1 MPRSNRPRRRPGSSS
16 TGSGKRG
23 AAPAPLEGLERARIG
38 IDRRE
43 VAPDGVWMVR
53 TMTALRAGKE
63 YTCPGC
69 HRQIPPGL
77 AHLVVWE
84 EDHLFGEQAGINE
97 RRHWHTRCWTGRSYR
112 YR

>member
-1 MPRSNRPRRRPGSSS
+1 MVRRLLRSKDWSARGSAS
-16 TGSGKRG
+16 TGARSPRTASG
-23 AAPAPLEGLERARIG
+23 
-38 IDRRE
+38 
-43 VAPDGVWMVR
+43 WS
-53 TMTALRAGKE
+53 GKE